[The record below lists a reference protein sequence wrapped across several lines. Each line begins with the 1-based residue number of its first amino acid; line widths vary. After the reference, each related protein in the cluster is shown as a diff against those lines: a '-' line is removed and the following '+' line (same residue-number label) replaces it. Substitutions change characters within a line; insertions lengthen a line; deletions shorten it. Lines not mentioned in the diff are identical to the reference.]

1 MFKIKNIGLIM
12 VVLLLL
18 TACGTETTGVN
29 TVEENGGATGNVE
42 LSTDFAD
49 NALSPALQLVVGTL
63 LLEETDLAVD
73 ADLAGSLVPY
83 WKLYISL
90 TESDTTASEE
100 LDALINEILNLMT
113 TDQVSYIASLEL
125 IQEDLMTLINELGI
139 FEDLRA
145 ARSGDGSGVT
155 RPDGFP
161 EGTRPGGGQ
170 GGGRGAEGMDPELV
184 ATMQAEREKD
194 GGSSFRNNR
203 FTVPLVEKLIS
214 LLEEKAGI

>member
-90 TESDTTASEE
+90 TKSDTTAPEE

-214 LLEEKAGI
+214 LLEEKASS